1 MRKDDT
7 QIREAFHI
15 KKKKK
20 SMKRD
25 FPHGPVVKTVLPMP
39 DTQVPSLF
47 REIDPAHGNKDP
59 TYYN

>member
-1 MRKDDT
+1 
-7 QIREAFHI
+7 
-15 KKKKK
+15 
-20 SMKRD
+20 MKRD